1 MGAMRAVPV
10 WGQTRRH
17 GAAELRAQVRLGL
30 HPRKVLKA
38 INISENEI
46 SMARKLLT
54 GTRELATPT
63 PGILPIRPEKIEI
76 RRKGGGGPKR
86 GNGGETE
93 AAAPGGEGPWA
104 DNTQPGLSL
113 YCSSPFAFYKLN

>member
-1 MGAMRAVPV
+1 MG
-10 WGQTRRH
+10 TRH
-17 GAAELRAQVRLGL
+17 GAAELRAEVRLGL

-63 PGILPIRPEKIEI
+63 PGILLIRPEKMEI
-76 RRKGGGGPKR
+76 RRKGGGAHR
-86 GNGGETE
+86 
-93 AAAPGGEGPWA
+93 EGMEVRQRWQLQEVR
-104 DNTQPGLSL
+104 DCGLTTHSQ
-113 YCSSPFAFYKLN
+113 AFPCIVPPLLHFVN